1 MSLGRD
7 QLSLIS
13 GKMSNGNL
21 RHKPEL
27 LKGRFSLKCEWL
39 PKRFIL
45 LGDNPP

>member
-13 GKMSNGNL
+13 GTMSNGNL
-21 RHKPEL
+21 PHKPEL

-39 PKRFIL
+39 PKRFIV